1 MRNHAL
7 KSILFITALV
17 VFTSL
22 AQAADQTVKASVTLN
37 GFNNSNIL
45 VGFKSTDVFDAVHTC
60 KPGSSPSC
68 TTQNGYGSPPKNISN
83 FLCIPNSLTYQ
94 ITSSCQSLLS
104 QGVSQ
109 GCNSNN
115 EANYCSI
122 AVSNSSEVAPS
133 CNWRTNNNTSTV
145 TWNWTLTY
153 QGGVVTVD
161 CSNGNYQGPEQ

>member
-1 MRNHAL
+1 MRNHTL
-7 KSILFITALV
+7 KSILFMAALLAV
-17 VFTSL
+17 TGL

-45 VGFKSTDVFDAVHTC
+45 VGFKSTDVFDGVHSC
-60 KPGSSPSC
+60 KPGSGPSC

-94 ITSSCQSLLS
+94 ITSSCQTLLAQGQSQSCHGNSLD
-104 QGVSQ
+104 
-109 GCNSNN
+109 
-115 EANYCSI
+115 NYCS
-122 AVSNSSEVAPS
+122 AVVTNSSEVAPS
-133 CNWRTNNNTSTV
+133 CNWRTNDNTSTV
-145 TWNWTLTY
+145 TWSWTLTY